1 MAGTSAEVPLPPDHE
16 ARPTPIEVQYHN
28 LHREIKP
35 ARDVVLP
42 RPAPVV
48 EPLPA
53 PTPSPSPPP
62 PPSPPPAMLENR
74 TLEIAES
81 MTEPETVTTTALEK
95 PEGDE
100 EEAPT
105 VVQIVKKGNP
115 ELSQQDDEIELD
127 IDSLDIQ
134 TLWELYSFVTGYKES
149 LSNKKEED
157 QGFGS
162 ERDAESAHNIIQE
175 PGKLFACLLLLF
187 GKKTRQVDQVVLTV
201 PAVTQDLALV
211 ILTVTAPLDV
221 DQILYGMGQTA
232 KQSFAA
238 KGNVLRQNNSA

>member
-1 MAGTSAEVPLPPDHE
+1 MGFLQFTTTDFNLKT
-16 ARPTPIEVQYHN
+16 RPAPIEVQYHN
-28 LHREIKP
+28 LHREIKL

-100 EEAPT
+100 EEAPVDIRDLTMDEKRRLSEELQDLPYDKLET
-105 VVQIVKKGNP
+105 VVQI
-115 ELSQQDDEIELD
+115 
-127 IDSLDIQ
+127 

-175 PGKLFACLLLLF
+175 PATGTERSRVTESGKAIRMSSSPV
-187 GKKTRQVDQVVLTV
+187 RQENKAGGSSSSNSSSSDSGSSSSDSDSDSSSGRGSDT
-201 PAVTQDLALV
+201 
-211 ILTVTAPLDV
+211 
-221 DQILYGMGQTA
+221 
-232 KQSFAA
+232 
-238 KGNVLRQNNSA
+238 GN